1 METAG
6 SRIKGVE
13 VGLTVPASTLI
24 SPSPTCKFLISHAQ
38 LCIVTL
44 MSLAMQ
50 TDAKGSGTAS
60 TNSRMKDFRP
70 TCWCALSVSLVGYG

>member
-70 TCWCALSVSLVGYG
+70 ACWCALSVSLVGYG